1 MNRQEFMKRLEELL
15 TDISQEE
22 REEAIAFYTG
32 YFEDAGVE
40 NEEKV
45 IQELEYPEKLA
56 ASIKAGLKGDEGI
69 YTESGYQQTEPDH
82 ALPAQRMHTEYE
94 YQSGNTET
102 GKNSAKTRNTGL
114 TIVLIV
120 LIAIVTSPIWVG
132 LLSAVFGVLMG
143 IFGIMIGAIAGLAG
157 LTCAGV
163 IGGFGLV
170 GAGIGA
176 LITGNLAAGMFVA
189 GLGALFLAVGLLCM
203 ILLVLL
209 CGRFLPWLVRGMISL
224 FQKIFHKRKR
234 QAAA

>member
-1 MNRQEFMKRLEELL
+1 MNRQEFMKKLEELL

-32 YFEDAGVE
+32 YFEDAGIE
-40 NEEKV
+40 NEDKV
-45 IQELEYPEKLA
+45 IQELESPEKLA
-56 ASIKAGLKGDEGI
+56 ASIKAGLKGCEGS
-69 YTESGYQQTEPDH
+69 YMESGYQQAESDRI
-82 ALPAQRMHTEYE
+82 LPAQAMHTEYE

-102 GKNSAKTRNTGL
+102 GTNSAKTRNTGL

-120 LIAIVTSPIWVG
+120 LIAIVTSPVWVG

-143 IFGIMIGAIAGLAG
+143 IFGVVIGVIAGLAG
-157 LTCAGV
+157 LTCAGI

-176 LITGNLAAGMFVA
+176 LVTGNLAAGMFVA
-189 GLGALFLAVGLLCM
+189 GLGAFFLAVGLLCM

-209 CGRFLPWLVRGMISL
+209 CGRFVPWMVLGIISL
-224 FQKIFHKRKR
+224 FQKIFRKRKR